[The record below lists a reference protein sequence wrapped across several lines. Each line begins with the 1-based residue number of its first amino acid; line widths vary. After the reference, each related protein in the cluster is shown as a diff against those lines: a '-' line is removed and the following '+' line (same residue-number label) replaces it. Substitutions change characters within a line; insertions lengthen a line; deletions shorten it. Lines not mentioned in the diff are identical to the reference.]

1 MDALNNVEKREVESL
16 LPEFVN
22 GTLDSDKR
30 SVVLSHLANC
40 DACIDRLFALRVL
53 QTAVRDFVA
62 STGYPDKQPQDCNP
76 PSG

>member
-1 MDALNNVEKREVESL
+1 MDALNDMEEREAESL

-22 GTLDSDKR
+22 GTLASDKR
-30 SVVLSHLANC
+30 SFVLSHLANC
-40 DACIDRLFALRVL
+40 DACMDRLFALRVL

-62 STGYPDKQPQDCNP
+62 SKDYPYKQPHDCNP